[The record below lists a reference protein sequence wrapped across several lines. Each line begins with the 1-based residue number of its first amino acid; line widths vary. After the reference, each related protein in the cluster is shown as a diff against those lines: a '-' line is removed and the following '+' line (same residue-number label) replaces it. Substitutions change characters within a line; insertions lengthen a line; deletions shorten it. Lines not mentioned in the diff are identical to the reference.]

1 MERQTGSTCS
11 LTRCLTGPFRSRIEL
26 ARVHL
31 ALAGLAGARTLM
43 REVDELSK
51 RRPDLGT
58 LAGEAAA
65 LRAPLARQRGTVS
78 AGVPALAA
86 ELRLLPLLPARLWF
100 AGIAAELF
108 VSTNTAKTPAVSIY
122 RKLGAGSR
130 GQAAGRAR
138 EPGLLEGQA
147 ADLPLYR

>member
-1 MERQTGSTCS
+1 M
-11 LTRCLTGPFRSRIEL
+11 
-26 ARVHL
+26 HL

-43 REVDELSK
+43 REVDELLR

-65 LRAPLARQRGTVS
+65 LRARLARQRGTVS

-86 ELRLLPLLPARLWF
+86 GELRLLPLLPAHLSF
-100 AGIAAELF
+100 AEIAAELF
-108 VSTNTAKTPAVSIY
+108 VSTNTAKTPAVSIC

-130 GQAAGRAR
+130 GRAAGRAR
-138 EPGLLEGQA
+138 ELGLLEGWA